1 MDRLDHSSSRSRPTP
16 EAICAKASYSIRIRR
31 RRPVWDVLRV
41 VESGDPRR
49 LTRSQ
54 HTDEPAA
61 GSGCRSLRKTLR
73 LVSAVAKHAPEL
85 LELGLEQRE
94 ARTGRQPSS
103 RLPPSATARRA
114 SRRWMAARAPNSGQW
129 RAPGAVRRLSS
140 TSEPA
145 GRSRQATST
154 AVPARRAT
162 QATPCRA
169 GGDNPT
175 TTLRGLHIDRK

>member
-1 MDRLDHSSSRSRPTP
+1 M
-16 EAICAKASYSIRIRR
+16 
-31 RRPVWDVLRV
+31 LRV

-103 RLPPSATARRA
+103 HLPPSATARRA
-114 SRRWMAARAPNSGQW
+114 SRRWMAARALNSGQW

-162 QATPCRA
+162 QATPCR
-169 GGDNPT
+169 GRGDNPT
-175 TTLRGLHIDRK
+175 TTLTPPGRVTLDIRWSHFHRPCHAWRGLGTHGTHKVPP

>member
-1 MDRLDHSSSRSRPTP
+1 M
-16 EAICAKASYSIRIRR
+16 
-31 RRPVWDVLRV
+31 LRV

-129 RAPGAVRRLSS
+129 RAPGAVRPLWS

-169 GGDNPT
+169 RGDNPT
-175 TTLRGLHIDRK
+175 TTLTLVPNPILMVFHSCLYRPHAPVPCRDNARPSDLKVYRHIVCLM